1 MKNLAFFFLR
11 IYFHHA
17 LSDKKTNINT
27 LIMDTETDA
36 PFSNDDK
43 SDSKDV
49 VASVDKKSF
58 GRDLGKLVSGTVIA
72 QIIAVCLT
80 PIITRIFSPEIYGIF
95 SVFVSLVSI
104 ITVVVCLR
112 YELAIML
119 PKDEKDAG
127 AIFILCLIVL
137 MCISVICI
145 PIMFFFGDTIAT
157 MLGCPD
163 LKSYLFLIPIA
174 VFVDGLYIALR
185 YWNTRRKRFGTQA
198 TTQALQSVSLN
209 GVQLGLGLSGF
220 ISPGSLIIGKISGN
234 ALGTLILAY
243 QAVRTDLRLLR
254 DSFSIKRIWKQ
265 FIRYKKF
272 PLLDTWGAWLN
283 TLSGAL
289 PIFIFSIYFTSTEV
303 GYYTLGYQIL
313 FIPMTLIGASIA
325 QVFFQRASI
334 ANHDGTLGDLV
345 TTVTS
350 SLASISIVPFS
361 IFAVCGG
368 ELFSVVFGGEWY
380 AAGVYA
386 QILTLWIF
394 LVFITSPISSLTS
407 VLEIQGFGLKMNLI
421 TVVLR
426 FAALVVGGVFGN
438 IYLSLVLFMLSG
450 VILVGYSNYYYMKS
464 SKGKIRDVLSH
475 VKKYLIVSVILMCI
489 FSAMVLCY
497 VPNWI
502 ILISAGVCLVVYE
515 IMLITKDKSVKK
527 LLSMS

>member
-1 MKNLAFFFLR
+1 M
-11 IYFHHA
+11 
-17 LSDKKTNINT
+17 DK
-27 LIMDTETDA
+27 DT
-36 PFSNDDK
+36 DDVSVSSTTQEESKPATAK
-43 SDSKDV
+43 S
-49 VASVDKKSF
+49 DKKSF
-58 GRDLGKLVSGTVIA
+58 GRDVGKLVSGTVVA

-80 PIITRIFSPEIYGIF
+80 PIITRIFSPDIYGVF

-127 AIFILCLIVL
+127 AIFLLCLIILV
-137 MCISVICI
+137 CISVVCI
-145 PIMFFFGDTIAT
+145 LIMFFFGEAIAT
-157 MLGCPD
+157 LLGNPD
-163 LKSYLFLIPIA
+163 LQSYLFLIPVA
-174 VFVDGLYIALR
+174 VFVDGLYLALR

-220 ISPGSLIIGKISGN
+220 VFPGSLVIGRISGN

-243 QAVRTDLRLLR
+243 QAVRTDLKLLR
-254 DSFSIKRIWKQ
+254 ESFSLRRIWNQ

-272 PLLDTWGAWLN
+272 PLIDTWGAWLN

-289 PIFIFSIYFTSTEV
+289 PIFIFSIYFSSMDV

-325 QVFFQRASI
+325 QVFFQRASV
-334 ANHDGTLGDLV
+334 AKHDGTLGELV

-350 SLASISIVPFS
+350 SLASIALVPFA

-368 ELFSVVFGGEWY
+368 ELFSVVFGSEWY
-380 AAGVYA
+380 SAGVYA

-394 LVFITSPISSLTS
+394 LVFTTSPISSLTS

-426 FAALVVGGVFGN
+426 FAALVIGGIAGN

-450 VILVGYSNYYYMKS
+450 VLLVGYSNYYYMKS
-464 SKGKIRDVLSH
+464 SNGRIWDVFSH
-475 VKKYLIVSVILMCI
+475 VKNYLLVSVILMVV
-489 FSAMVLCY
+489 FSLMVLCSI
-497 VPNWI
+497 PNWI
-502 ILISAGVCLVVYE
+502 ILIAAGVCLVIYE
-515 IMLITKDKSVKK
+515 LVLITRDKSVKK
-527 LLSMS
+527 LLSLS